1 MRACG
6 KSRRGLSPEITANVF
21 DLKPPSANFLVKT
34 GMFGEGP
41 IAEITTGLAMSSW
54 RQMPWTVLS
63 MSRRF
68 IEMSAIINCNNSRRV
83 AARNGLPVLV
93 EMIDLS
99 GKTGV
104 FRPGRP
110 PIIQLISGRDRWEAC
125 TAIAAVVD
133 T

>member
-1 MRACG
+1 M
-6 KSRRGLSPEITANVF
+6 L
-21 DLKPPSANFLVKT
+21 
-34 GMFGEGP
+34 GEGP
-41 IAEITTGLAMSSW
+41 IAEIITGLAMSSW

-68 IEMSAIINCNNSRRV
+68 IEMSAMIDSNNSCRV

-93 EMIDLS
+93 ETIDLS

-104 FRPGRP
+104 FRPGRL
-110 PIIQLISGRDRWEAC
+110 PIIQSISGRDRWEAC
-125 TAIAAVVD
+125 TAMAAVVD